1 MLAKFKKMDWGII
14 LLLLMLM
21 VVSTLLVRS
30 ATFGDPQFKN
40 YDVKTL
46 IFYGI
51 GFAVMAMVT
60 LFDYRILLKF
70 WVYLYV
76 IGIILLVVVYLTAP
90 EINGARSW
98 FQLPGGLQFQPAE
111 LEKVILII
119 TIAFLMGRRQG
130 DPLRARSDLLLIA
143 AFSFV
148 PFVLVMIQPDL
159 GNAIIYLI
167 IVLGMLWIGN
177 VRYTHVLLGLTI
189 VIGSL
194 VLFVFLFNQYN
205 TEIKNFLVEK
215 EKTHWYERINGFINP
230 DKASDK
236 EVYQANKAKI
246 AIGSGGL
253 TGDGYMKGDSKNR
266 KFIPYPYSDAIFVV
280 VGEEFG
286 FQGAAVVLLLYFL
299 LIYRMILISFQCY
312 DLRGSFIIIGIVSM
326 YVFQIFQN
334 IGMMIGL
341 MPITGITLP
350 FISYGGTSL
359 LLNMMCIGLVF
370 SVKAHQEKY
379 ELDHVAVQR
388 KSR

>member
-1 MLAKFKKMDWGII
+1 MLLKLKKIDWGII
-14 LLLLMLM
+14 VILMLLM

-30 ATFGDPQFKN
+30 ATFGNPGYSS
-40 YDVKTL
+40 YDTKTL

-51 GFAVMAMVT
+51 GFVAAAAVT
-60 LFDYRILLKF
+60 LFDYRLLLKG
-70 WVYLYV
+70 WYYLYGF
-76 IGIILLVVVYLTAP
+76 GIVMLVVVYFTAE

-111 LEKVILII
+111 MVKIILII
-119 TIAFLMGRRQG
+119 TIAYLMGRRQG
-130 DPLRARSDLLLIA
+130 DPLRVRSDLLIVA

-148 PFVLVMIQPDL
+148 PFALVMIQPDL

-177 VRYTHVLLGLTI
+177 VRYTHVMIGLTI
-189 VIGSL
+189 VVGGL
-194 VLFVFLFNQYN
+194 MLFVFLFNQYN
-205 TEIKNFLVEK
+205 QQIHDFLQEK
-215 EKTHWYERINGFINP
+215 EKIHWYERINGFINP
-230 DKASDK
+230 ESASDK

-266 KFIPYPYSDAIFVV
+266 RFIPYPYSDAIFVV
-280 VGEEFG
+280 IGEEFG

-299 LIYRMILISFQCY
+299 LIYRMIIIAFHCY
-312 DLRGSFIIIGIVSM
+312 DIRGSFIIIGIVSM

-359 LLNMMCIGLVF
+359 LLNMLCIGLVF
-370 SVKAHQEKY
+370 SVRAHQEKY

-388 KSR
+388 NAR

>member
-1 MLAKFKKMDWGII
+1 MDWGII
-14 LLLLMLM
+14 LLLLVLM

-30 ATFGDPQFKN
+30 ATYGDPSFPN

-51 GFAVMAMVT
+51 GFVVMALVT
-60 LFDYRILLKF
+60 LFDYRILLKI

-76 IGIILLVVVYLTAP
+76 FGIIMLVVVYLTAP

-111 LEKVILII
+111 MEKVILIV

-130 DPLRARSDLLLIA
+130 DALRVRQDLLLIA

-159 GNAIIYLI
+159 GNAIIYLV

-205 TEIKNFLVEK
+205 TQIKDFLVEK

-379 ELDHVAVQR
+379 ELDHVGVQR
-388 KSR
+388 KVR